1 MEGRAGGGRAA
12 RGGGDGRGREERRAV
27 GPRQR
32 VRDGAAKAG
41 RSRASKHDT
50 GTPRKKGEGES
61 PGTPQSLRG
70 PNRRQHARGGNTHAT
85 GAPVFPQ
92 EQTGLGGRAKA
103 LASDAPVFCDRS
115 AREPAAFFGWVMSAT
130 VWAMTDPCRKSSK
143 GGMKAAEITSY
154 HSPRNRIRSSRSRPG
169 GGAEIAKVLCAR

>member
-1 MEGRAGGGRAA
+1 MLLLTPRLHSAHPEGHEGGGVALRSATVEPRVNARDGVVGRA
-12 RGGGDGRGREERRAV
+12 RGEGERREEGGDGRGREEKRAD

-70 PNRRQHARGGNTHAT
+70 PNRRQHARGGKQHMRQRRQFFPRSKQVWGGERRLLRQMRQFFAT
-85 GAPVFPQ
+85 EAPESPQ
-92 EQTGLGGRAKA
+92 
-103 LASDAPVFCDRS
+103 
-115 AREPAAFFGWVMSAT
+115 
-130 VWAMTDPCRKSSK
+130 
-143 GGMKAAEITSY
+143 
-154 HSPRNRIRSSRSRPG
+154 RSSAGSCRP
-169 GGAEIAKVLCAR
+169 LCGP